1 MQTHGNAA
9 PAPAEAVAHDG
20 LVAAL
25 LAGTA
30 AAAAAAIAVFAPDAA
45 HAIADHPVEFVG
57 FLAAAAFLQLRV
69 INVPEQ
75 GAVSFASI
83 GMLGAAFSLGPG
95 AGALVAVTAAAVRFV
110 SARGRLDR
118 AIFDA
123 GMLALAT
130 VAAEGTFH
138 LAHALD
144 TQPDDRFGPSIFA
157 AAVFYVVNTGML
169 SVAMGMAEERRPF
182 QVWKERLRWL
192 APYVLAA
199 GAYAELAVVLY
210 DRIGILGIVALAI
223 APAALVTPV
232 RRRTFWSS

>member
-1 MQTHGNAA
+1 MQNHGTAA
-9 PAPAEAVAHDG
+9 SAPAETVAHDG

-25 LAGTA
+25 IAGTA

-45 HAIADHPVEFVG
+45 RAIADRPVEFVG
-57 FLAAAAFLQLRV
+57 FLGAAVFLQLRV
-69 INVPEQ
+69 IKVPEQ

-83 GMLGAAFSLGPG
+83 GMLGAAFALGPG
-95 AGALVAVTAAAVRFV
+95 TGALVAVAAAAVRFV
-110 SARGRLDR
+110 SSRGRIDR

-144 TQPDDRFGPSIFA
+144 SQPDDRFGPSIFA
-157 AAVFYVVNTGML
+157 AAVFYLVNTGML
-169 SVAMGMAEERRPF
+169 SVAMGMAEEQSPWH
-182 QVWKERLRWL
+182 VWKARLRWL
-192 APYVLAA
+192 APYTLAA